1 MWRWTGVYTGPAEE
15 EQLSVTAS
23 SAHVLIHSPL
33 SKYGG
38 GGMAAQYSYWCLTH
52 YLTFS
57 RSHQWIMSVN
67 LTLNLRG
74 CIMPMTNYCAITQ
87 QPRVSRSWKL
97 LYVQFRSN
105 LCSSRPVSMT
115 WQTLLLGGGGWGGTS
130 AWKFKNKTSQTN
142 RWHNGGYVHLLDHPW
157 FEKQVVGLM
166 CLQPET
172 KIMVHICSLHA

>member
-1 MWRWTGVYTGPAEE
+1 MNLNEMWRWTGVYTGPAEE

-23 SAHVLIHSPL
+23 PAHVLIHSPL

-97 LYVQFRSN
+97 LSVQFRSN

-115 WQTLLLGGGGWGGTS
+115 WQTLRLGGGGEHQLENSKIRLHKPTGG
-130 AWKFKNKTSQTN
+130 
-142 RWHNGGYVHLLDHPW
+142 
-157 FEKQVVGLM
+157 
-166 CLQPET
+166 
-172 KIMVHICSLHA
+172 IMVATSIF

>member
-15 EQLSVTAS
+15 EQLAVTAS
-23 SAHVLIHSPL
+23 SAHVLTHSPL

-38 GGMAAQYSYWCLTH
+38 GGMTAQYSYWCLTH

-87 QPRVSRSWKL
+87 QLRVSRSWKL
-97 LYVQFRSN
+97 LDVQFRSN

-115 WQTLLLGGGGWGGTS
+115 RQTLCFRGGRRRRRHQLENSKIRLHKPTGG
-130 AWKFKNKTSQTN
+130 
-142 RWHNGGYVHLLDHPW
+142 
-157 FEKQVVGLM
+157 
-166 CLQPET
+166 
-172 KIMVHICSLHA
+172 IMVATSIF